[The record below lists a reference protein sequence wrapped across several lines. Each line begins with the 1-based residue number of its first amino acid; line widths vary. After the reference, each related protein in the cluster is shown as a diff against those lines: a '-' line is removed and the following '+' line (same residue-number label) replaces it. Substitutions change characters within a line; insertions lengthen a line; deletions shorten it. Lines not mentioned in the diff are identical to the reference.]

1 MEFMKLPNE
10 YVTMLEE
17 HCEKLQEVGQKFG
30 WMNHLLSSLLH
41 SVLPDQRLKGCE

>member
-1 MEFMKLPNE
+1 MKLPNE

-30 WMNHLLSSLLH
+30 LMIGLAVASNSR
-41 SVLPDQRLKGCE
+41 VRLRIGACSF

>member
-30 WMNHLLSSLLH
+30 LMLLLSW
-41 SVLPDQRLKGCE
+41 RLSEYDC